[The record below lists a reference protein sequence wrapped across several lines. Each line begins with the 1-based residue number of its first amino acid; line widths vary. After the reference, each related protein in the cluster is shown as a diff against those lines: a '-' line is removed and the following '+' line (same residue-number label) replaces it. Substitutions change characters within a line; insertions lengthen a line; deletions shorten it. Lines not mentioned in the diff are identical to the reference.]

1 VEFVSCC
8 FQKLMLLCCCVECCL
23 SHSFDWTC
31 PRHELMVGKNFQG
44 PLYTTNIN

>member
-8 FQKLMLLCCCVECCL
+8 FQQLMLLDCCVECCL

-31 PRHELMVGKNFQG
+31 PRRELMVGKL
-44 PLYTTNIN
+44 PRSTLYYKY